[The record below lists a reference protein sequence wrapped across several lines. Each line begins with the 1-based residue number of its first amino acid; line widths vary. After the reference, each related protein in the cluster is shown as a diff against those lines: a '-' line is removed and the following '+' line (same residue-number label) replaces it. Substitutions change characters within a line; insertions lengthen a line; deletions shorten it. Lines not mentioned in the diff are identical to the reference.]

1 VKEVLSDIER
11 WRARGEKFALATVIA
26 TRRSAPRPV
35 GAKLAIS
42 ESGEM
47 AGSVSGGCVESD
59 VYEHAC
65 EVLEDSKPQL
75 LSYGISDDLA
85 FSVGLPCGGEIDVF
99 VEHAPEELVERLL
112 GIIESEERAVLF
124 TVVEGEPLGAELL
137 VTEAGETFGPGP
149 AELAGRV
156 DELLRKG
163 HNTLL
168 ELDEGQKVFAE
179 IYGPAPRLLVI
190 GAVDTAEALCA
201 AAKQL
206 GWQTIVADARGKFA
220 TKERIPS
227 ADELL
232 VAWPQDAIDQVQP
245 DYQTAVVVL
254 THDDKFDVPAIQGAL
269 ATEAFYIGALG
280 SRRNQERRRE
290 RLLEAGVEE
299 SAFARVSGP
308 TGLDIGA
315 DTPAETALSILGE
328 ILATRAGRDGGF
340 LRDSKARI
348 HVEEP
353 QERAEALARD
363 SAG

>member
-1 VKEVLSDIER
+1 MKELLADIER
-11 WRARGEKFALATVIA
+11 WRARGERFAVATVVA

-35 GAKLAIS
+35 GAKFAVS

-59 VYEHAC
+59 VYDHAC
-65 EVLEDSKPQL
+65 QVLDGARPQF
-75 LSYGISDDLA
+75 LSYGIEDDLA

-99 VEHAPEELVERLL
+99 VEAAPEELVERLL
-112 GIIESEERAVLF
+112 TVIRAEQRAVLF
-124 TVVEGEPLGAELL
+124 TVVEGEPLGTELL
-137 VTEAGETFGPGP
+137 VTEDGQTFGEGP
-149 AELAGRV
+149 DELPGRV
-156 DELLRKG
+156 DELLRRG
-163 HNTLL
+163 RNTLV
-168 ELDEGQKVFAE
+168 EVEDGRKVFAE
-179 IYGPAPRLLVI
+179 VYGPAPRLLVI
-190 GAVDTAEALCA
+190 GAVDTAESLCA

-206 GWQTIVADARGKFA
+206 GWHTIVADARGKFA

-232 VAWPQDAIDQVQP
+232 VAWPQEALEQVQP

-290 RLLEAGVEE
+290 RLLEAGVAE
-299 SAFARVSGP
+299 SELERVSGP

-315 DTPAETALSILGE
+315 DTPAETALSVLGE
-328 ILATRAGRDGGF
+328 ILATRAGRGGGF
-340 LRDSKARI
+340 LRESKTRI

-353 QERAEALARD
+353 QPA
-363 SAG
+363 SH